1 MSREAIP
8 LSFVLFFFFKFW
20 VCNRIFSSS
29 IAKQTKA
36 PHFPHMS
43 VWSASLEKLQ
53 HLEGLLVE
61 PKSWGNS
68 RAPCTKC
75 YVSYKSDKTPGGFQP
90 SRACR
95 YSSGRMKNKKVLCC
109 TLIEGKWVTYVK
121 QRLEV
126 KALQYPV
133 CVLTAKPQECTMTRE
148 MGKRERFNWIK
159 TPGCDRGGKTQSSN

>member
-8 LSFVLFFFFKFW
+8 LRFFFFFSPKSATAFSHQVLQSKQKHCSFPTW
-20 VCNRIFSSS
+20 VCDPLPWRSFS
-29 IAKQTKA
+29 IWK
-36 PHFPHMS
+36 
-43 VWSASLEKLQ
+43 
-53 HLEGLLVE
+53 GCLLSRRAE
-61 PKSWGNS
+61 ENS

-75 YVSYKSDKTPGGFQP
+75 SVSYKSDKTPGGFQP

-95 YSSGRMKNKKVLCC
+95 YSSGRIKNKQVLCC

-121 QRLEV
+121 QRLKV

-133 CVLTAKPQECTMTRE
+133 CVLTAKAQECTMIRE

-159 TPGCDRGGKTQSSN
+159 TPGCDRGGQTQSSN